1 MRIKHHF
8 CNLIS
13 FFHAF
18 EDDDKGPCIV
28 QEWKCKRG
36 AIDEEGN
43 FICETN
49 RKRNDKE
56 RKVRGLNWI
65 LWKGYFSVSLLFDLS
80 IVTYRSEVFCCCF
93 HYYCHYW
100 IPRFKSKLMQKC
112 HKRGKLNVILWVMDE
127 CEWWCL

>member
-18 EDDDKGPCIV
+18 EDDDKDDMYM

-56 RKVRGLNWI
+56 RKVRGLN
-65 LWKGYFSVSLLFDLS
+65 
-80 IVTYRSEVFCCCF
+80 
-93 HYYCHYW
+93 
-100 IPRFKSKLMQKC
+100 
-112 HKRGKLNVILWVMDE
+112 
-127 CEWWCL
+127 